1 MGHLLRNSSL
11 FRPFWPILGPVS
23 SFLSPALRGPVE
35 LLEVADAQALQAA
48 SNNVEDSLWIV
59 PDASHSRGYKAM
71 PEEYISRVV
80 SFFDRAIAA

>member
-1 MGHLLRNSSL
+1 VEVIHK
-11 FRPFWPILGPVS
+11 
-23 SFLSPALRGPVE
+23 LSPGRV
-35 LLEVADAQALQAA
+35 LLIHGAEDEIVPVADAQALQAA